1 MRIDHIAFRV
11 RDRNATVKFLCDAL
25 GYKVQQEFPIYF
37 DDAHVDMAM
46 CTALEPPEKL
56 DAPVPWTAVLPG
68 AHPQQYHMPPEIFV
82 AEGTPDSI
90 VGQWVKQHGP
100 GIHHIAIQVES
111 VEKTMREWQAN
122 GWAEFTSEDPLH
134 CEGLTQVFT
143 QPSALTGV
151 IFEFIERGQHG
162 FCKENVRGLMVST
175 KGVGVEPQKLKV

>member
-1 MRIDHIAFRV
+1 
-11 RDRNATVKFLCDAL
+11 
-25 GYKVQQEFPIYF
+25 
-37 DDAHVDMAM
+37 MAM
-46 CTALEPPEKL
+46 CSALEPPEKL
-56 DAPVPWTAVLPG
+56 RAPVPWTTVLPG
-68 AHPQQYHMPPEIFV
+68 AHAQEYHMPPEIFV

-90 VGQWVKQHGP
+90 VGQWVQQHGP

-111 VEKTMREWQAN
+111 VEKTMREWQAK

-143 QPSALTGV
+143 KPSALTGV

-162 FCKENVRGLMVST
+162 FCADNVRDLMVST